1 MDETSFATYFGV
13 TILVSLLCGGVLL
26 VMFLMSEYISLNLFV
41 EKRRNRFGILEK
53 NNYNRLWKQNK

>member
-26 VMFLMSEYISLNLFV
+26 VMFLMSEYISKFIRRKKKKSFWDFG
-41 EKRRNRFGILEK
+41 EK
-53 NNYNRLWKQNK
+53 

>member
-26 VMFLMSEYISLNLFV
+26 VMFLMSEYISKLIRRKKKKSFWDFG
-41 EKRRNRFGILEK
+41 EK
-53 NNYNRLWKQNK
+53 